1 MKYMAVIDDSFLS
14 NFRVD
19 MSRIGCKP
27 LVLVVKDE
35 RGYER
40 GIELKPIGREMI
52 VTPDG
57 ESMYLTQKHIDAM
70 IEMERKE
77 MYQDAVRSM
86 MDNIKGTI

>member
-1 MKYMAVIDDSFLS
+1 MKYMAVIDDNFLS

-19 MSRIGCKP
+19 MSRIGIKP

-35 RGYER
+35 RGFER
-40 GIELKPIGREMI
+40 GLELKPIGREMI

-70 IEMERKE
+70 IEMERQE
-77 MYQDAVRSM
+77 MFNDAVEKM
-86 MDNIKGTI
+86 MENLM

>member
-19 MSRIGCKP
+19 MSRIGIKP

-35 RGYER
+35 RGFER
-40 GIELKPIGREMI
+40 GIELKPIGKEMV

-57 ESMYLTQKHIDAM
+57 ESVYLTQKHIDAM
-70 IEMERKE
+70 IEMERKQ
-77 MYQDAVRSM
+77 MYEDAIKRM
-86 MDNIKGTI
+86 MEEWQ

>member
-1 MKYMAVIDDSFLS
+1 MKYMAVIDDNFLS

-19 MSRIGCKP
+19 MSRIGIKP

-40 GIELKPIGREMI
+40 GIELKPIGKEMI

-77 MYQDAVRSM
+77 MYQDAVRSI

>member
-1 MKYMAVIDDSFLS
+1 MKYMAVIDDNFLS

-19 MSRIGCKP
+19 MSRIGIKP

-40 GIELKPIGREMI
+40 GIELKPIGKEMI

-57 ESMYLTQKHIDAM
+57 ESMYITQKHIDAM
-70 IEMERKE
+70 IEMERKQ
-77 MYQDAVRSM
+77 MYEDAVKRFM
-86 MDNIKGTI
+86 EDLQ

>member
-19 MSRIGCKP
+19 MSRIGIKP

-40 GIELKPIGREMI
+40 GIELKPIGKEMI

-70 IEMERKE
+70 IEMERQE
-77 MYQDAVRSM
+77 MFNDAVEKM
-86 MDNIKGTI
+86 MEDLM

>member
-1 MKYMAVIDDSFLS
+1 MKYMAVIDDSILS

-19 MSRIGCKP
+19 MSRIGVKP

-77 MYQDAVRSM
+77 MYEDA
-86 MDNIKGTI
+86 IKRLMEDLQ